1 MKQTEMSGRNACKA
15 IASAIGQLKGL
26 RPRTVVERRTRKNII
41 SDLYDSIY
49 DILTIIGED
58 NFDKMLEIIREED
71 LKFPKGY
78 ISARSKWNNREF

>member
-1 MKQTEMSGRNACKA
+1 M
-15 IASAIGQLKGL
+15 
-26 RPRTVVERRTRKNII
+26 VVLLSSIIKHLIITLSESSDWILLSPENII

-49 DILTIIGED
+49 DVLTIIGED